1 MRHPPYGVIIE
12 EIDPGERFSLVRDSE
27 ISGENA
33 GSGSAIG
40 AEFRGNGNGGILNS
54 VVGGEAASGSGYGVH
69 FVSTAAKAKVIYS
82 ALIGSTASVNDEAA
96 QTNCKGNLD
105 ADLND
110 VGC

>member
-54 VVGGEAASGSGYGVH
+54 VVGGEARRQAAADMACISSARQPKPRL
-69 FVSTAAKAKVIYS
+69 STAP
-82 ALIGSTASVNDEAA
+82 
-96 QTNCKGNLD
+96 
-105 ADLND
+105 
-110 VGC
+110 